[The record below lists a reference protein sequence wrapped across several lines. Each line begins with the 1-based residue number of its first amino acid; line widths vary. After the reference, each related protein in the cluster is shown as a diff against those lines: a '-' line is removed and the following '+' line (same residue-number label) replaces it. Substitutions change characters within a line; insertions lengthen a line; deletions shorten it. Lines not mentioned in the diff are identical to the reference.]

1 VKLLPSA
8 ATTRARSASRRLLL
22 AAVVPAVAVLSVTGV
37 ALSQAGASP
46 VSPPAAPAAR
56 AAVHQPVLGRAAG
69 TFSRATGLGKI
80 RPRRIDFGGDP
91 TSFVKRITWHSWGG
105 LRARGTGRAVW
116 VPPGQPTSSGRVQ
129 NVTIVG
135 FHRGMCHGTF
145 MYRAVEWFFP
155 QHHQHFTTH
164 HYANVCAGHWVG
176 AS

>member
-1 VKLLPSA
+1 MKLLSTT
-8 ATTRARSASRRLLL
+8 ATTRARSASRRLL
-22 AAVVPAVAVLSVTGV
+22 AVAVLPAVAVLSLTGV
-37 ALSQAGASP
+37 AVSQAGA
-46 VSPPAAPAAR
+46 APAAT
-56 AAVHQPVLGRAAG
+56 ASAVHQPVLGRASG
-69 TFSRATGLGKI
+69 DFSRATGLGKV

-116 VPPGQPTSSGRVQ
+116 VPPGQPTSNGRIQ

-135 FHRGMCHGTF
+135 FHRGMCNGTF
-145 MYRAVEWFFP
+145 MYKAVEWFFP

-176 AS
+176 TS